1 MTKKLKGL
9 YMKRTQIIMG
19 TIVACLLTASAL
31 FAESAS
37 VNFLGVDTDT
47 RGKWNGVYG
56 TDGYDIAGIGSKL
69 PSYAKISYKD
79 CKDFAWAETT
89 DVRALQRVGDDQNCV
104 AACKYGSGFT
114 IDVTVE
120 GEAKTVSFY
129 CLDWDTTDRS
139 MTIQAI
145 DPENK
150 KVLNE
155 QTVKNF
161 HDGIYLSYT
170 VKGHVQFKIT
180 KVTGENIVISGVFF
194 GKK

>member
-1 MTKKLKGL
+1 
-9 YMKRTQIIMG
+9 MKRTQIIMG
-19 TIVACLLTASAL
+19 TIVACLLTASTL
-31 FAESAS
+31 FAEPAS
-37 VNFLGVDTDT
+37 VKFLGVDADT

-69 PSYAKISYKD
+69 PSYATISYKD
-79 CKDFAWAETT
+79 CKDFTWAETT
-89 DVRALQRVGDDQNCV
+89 DVRALQKVGDDQNCV
-104 AACKYGSGFT
+104 AACKFGNVFT
-114 IDVTVE
+114 VDVTVE
-120 GEAKTVSFY
+120 GEEKTVSFY
-129 CLDWDTTDRS
+129 CLDWGAAPSDRA

-161 HDGIYLSYT
+161 RDGIYLSYA

-180 KVTGENIVISGVFF
+180 KVAGENIVISGVFF

>member
-1 MTKKLKGL
+1 
-9 YMKRTQIIMG
+9 MKRTQIIMG
-19 TIVACLLTASAL
+19 TIVACLLTASTL

-37 VNFLGVDTDT
+37 VKFLGVDTDT
-47 RGKWNGVYG
+47 SGKWNGVYG
-56 TDGYDIAGIGSKL
+56 TEGYDLVGIGSKL
-69 PSYAKISYKD
+69 PSYATVSYNG
-79 CKDFAWAETT
+79 CKDLTWEKTAE
-89 DVRALQRVGDDQNCV
+89 VRALQKVGDSQNCI
-104 AACKYGSGFT
+104 AACKFGREFT
-114 IDVTVE
+114 IDVTLG
-120 GEAKTVSFY
+120 GEEKTVSFY
-129 CLDWDTTDRS
+129 FLDWDTTRRC

-161 HDGIYLSYT
+161 HDGIYLSYA

-180 KVTGENIVISGVFF
+180 KVTGGNIVISGVFF